1 LILAEH
7 DCADVFGGDFVVAE
21 VDVSVAEM
29 GADAELLEEL
39 TRALREE
46 ILTLDVESVV
56 PRSGGEAPPGT
67 RGVDA
72 EAIGALVVSVAPAV
86 GALARLVTTVVDWL
100 RRGGTQRTV
109 RLKIGDDELELS
121 GASSAMQQQLAM
133 DWIRAHALE

>member
-1 LILAEH
+1 MIVPTWL
-7 DCADVFGGDFVVAE
+7 GGDFVVAE
-21 VDVSVAEM
+21 VDVSIAEVD
-29 GADAELLEEL
+29 ADAEQLEEL
-39 TRALREE
+39 TLALREE

-56 PRSGGEAPPGT
+56 ARSVGEAPPGT

-72 EAIGALVVSVAPAV
+72 AAVGALVVSVAPAV

>member
-7 DCADVFGGDFVVAE
+7 DCADVVGGDFVVAE
-21 VDVSVAEM
+21 VDVSVVEV
-29 GADAELLEEL
+29 GADAEQLEEL
-39 TRALREE
+39 TRALRAE

-56 PRSGGEAPPGT
+56 PRSDGEAPPGT

-72 EAIGALVVSVAPAV
+72 AAVGALVVSVAPAL

>member
-7 DCADVFGGDFVVAE
+7 DCADVVGGDFVVAE
-21 VDVSVAEM
+21 VDVSVVEV
-29 GADAELLEEL
+29 GADAEQLEEL
-39 TRALREE
+39 TRALRAE

-56 PRSGGEAPPGT
+56 PRSNGEAPPGT

-72 EAIGALVVSVAPAV
+72 AAIGALVVSVAPAL

>member
-7 DCADVFGGDFVVAE
+7 DCADVVGGDFVVAE
-21 VDVSVAEM
+21 VDVSVVEV
-29 GADAELLEEL
+29 GADAEQLEEL
-39 TRALREE
+39 TRALRAE
-46 ILTLDVESVV
+46 ILTLDVDSVV

-72 EAIGALVVSVAPAV
+72 AAVGALVVSVAPAL

>member
-7 DCADVFGGDFVVAE
+7 DCADVVGGDFVVAE
-21 VDVSVAEM
+21 VDVSVAEV
-29 GADAELLEEL
+29 GADAEQLEEL
-39 TRALREE
+39 TRALRAE

-67 RGVDA
+67 RGMDA
-72 EAIGALVVSVAPAV
+72 AAVGALVVSVAPAL

>member
-1 LILAEH
+1 
-7 DCADVFGGDFVVAE
+7 VVGGDFVVAE
-21 VDVSVAEM
+21 VDVSVVEV
-29 GADAELLEEL
+29 GADAEQLEEL
-39 TRALREE
+39 TRALRAE

-72 EAIGALVVSVAPAV
+72 AAIGALVVSVAPAV

>member
-7 DCADVFGGDFVVAE
+7 DCADVVGGDFVVAE
-21 VDVSVAEM
+21 VDVSVVEV
-29 GADAELLEEL
+29 GADAEQLEEL
-39 TRALREE
+39 TRALRAE

-56 PRSGGEAPPGT
+56 PRSNGEAPPGT

-72 EAIGALVVSVAPAV
+72 AAIGALVVSVAPAL

-121 GASSAMQQQLAM
+121 GANSAMQQQLAM